1 MVGDLGCWH
10 ISYCFSYCLHVN
22 LDKDFEKKTGL
33 LWTDHNN
40 SGKLSHILIILMNA
54 FQESVIS
61 LVKASYA

>member
-1 MVGDLGCWH
+1 MVGVLAYFLLFQLLLTCQ
-10 ISYCFSYCLHVN
+10 SA
-22 LDKDFEKKTGL
+22 DFEKKKRL